1 MVLNADLVLDQEVEE
16 EEEDGEVEVEVVAV
30 EAVVEVEDSLKVVE
44 EEVGVEGRPREGGA
58 EEEAVET
65 KEVEGGILRVEEDIL
80 RVEEVE
86 VVGEVEDVE
95 VEVLAAAALLV
106 VGVEE
111 EGQVGE
117 VEGEYPTPRK
127 AIVLFH

>member
-1 MVLNADLVLDQEVEE
+1 MVLNADLVLDQEVE

-44 EEVGVEGRPREGGA
+44 EEVGVEGRPREGVA

-65 KEVEGGILRVEEDIL
+65 KEVEGGILWVEEDML

-106 VGVEE
+106 VEV

>member
-16 EEEDGEVEVEVVAV
+16 EEGGEVEVEVEVVAV
-30 EAVVEVEDSLKVVE
+30 EAVVEDSLKVVE
-44 EEVGVEGRPREGGA
+44 EEVGVEGPPREGGA

-65 KEVEGGILRVEEDIL
+65 KEVEEGILRVEEVEEDIL

-86 VVGEVEDVE
+86 VVGEVGD
-95 VEVLAAAALLV
+95 
-106 VGVEE
+106 VEE

>member
-1 MVLNADLVLDQEVEE
+1 MAQNADLVSDQEVE

-30 EAVVEVEDSLKVVE
+30 EAVVEDSLKVVE
-44 EEVGVEGRPREGGA
+44 EEVGVEGRPREGVA

-65 KEVEGGILRVEEDIL
+65 KEVEGGILWVEEDML

-106 VGVEE
+106 VEV